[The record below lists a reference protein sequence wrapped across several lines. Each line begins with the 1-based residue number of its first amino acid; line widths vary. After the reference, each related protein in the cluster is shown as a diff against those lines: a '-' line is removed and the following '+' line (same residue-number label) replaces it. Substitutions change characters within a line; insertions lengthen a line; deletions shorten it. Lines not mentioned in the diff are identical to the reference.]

1 MGVGSDLYARRKDGS
16 EFPVDVSLS
25 PIETKNGQRVTTII
39 RDITER
45 KRVEVEI
52 QNALQKEKELSD
64 FKSHFVSM
72 VSHEFRNPLT
82 AILVSTELLERYKQ
96 QATEERKST
105 YVHRIEA
112 AAKQMTHLLE
122 DVLVIGKAETGKLEF
137 NPEPLDIEEFC
148 RDLVEEIQLS
158 TRAEYAIAFL
168 CQGQF
173 PEACM
178 DKNLLRHILT
188 NLLSNAIK
196 YSPQG
201 CTVNFELTEQNG
213 EAIFLIQDQ
222 GIGISLEDQQ
232 RLFESFYRGKNV
244 GKILGTGLGLTIV
257 KNAVD
262 LHGGQITVI
271 SELGVGTTFKVRLPL
286 NNSSQLNDEG

>member
-1 MGVGSDLYARRKDGS
+1 
-16 EFPVDVSLS
+16 
-25 PIETKNGQRVTTII
+25 
-39 RDITER
+39 
-45 KRVEVEI
+45 
-52 QNALQKEKELSD
+52 
-64 FKSHFVSM
+64 
-72 VSHEFRNPLT
+72 
-82 AILVSTELLERYKQ
+82 
-96 QATEERKST
+96 
-105 YVHRIEA
+105 
-112 AAKQMTHLLE
+112 MTHLLE
-122 DVLVIGKAETGKLEF
+122 DVLVIGKAETGKLKF

-158 TRAEYAIAFL
+158 TRGEYAIAFL

-173 PEACM
+173 SEACM

-201 CTVNFELTEQNG
+201 CTVNFELTAHNG
-213 EAIFLIQDQ
+213 EAIFQIQDQ

-244 GKILGTGLGLTIV
+244 GKIPGTGLGLTIV

-262 LHGGQITVI
+262 LHGGQITVS
-271 SELGVGTTFKVRLPL
+271 SEVGVGTTFRVRIPL
-286 NNSSQLNDEG
+286 TTPAN